1 MTASACRDLLIYV
14 SAEPWCNRGRTP
26 DSVSFVHMSADEF
39 RKHGKQVVDW
49 IADYLSDIESRAV
62 RAQVRPGE
70 VRAALPDHPPERGQS
85 FDEILADLDRI
96 VLPGVTHWQHPS
108 FFAYFPANASGP
120 AILGDLLSSGLGVQG
135 MLWET
140 SPACTEM
147 ESVVVDWLAELL
159 DLPPQWRTDA
169 RGGGVIQ
176 DSASSGTLV
185 GLLAALQRRGRDGR
199 NTVYVTEQTHSS
211 MEKAAKI
218 AGLDPAH
225 LRVVD
230 VDAATLGMRPDRLE
244 TVIAEDLANG
254 ATPTMVCAT
263 IGTTSTT
270 AIDPIRHLG
279 EVCRK
284 HGLWL
289 HVDAAYAGVAAVCE
303 ELRWI
308 NDGVPEYAD
317 SYVTDPHKWLL
328 TNFDCTVLWVADRR
342 PLIDALS
349 ILPEYL
355 RNAATESGQVIDYRD
370 WQIPLGR
377 RFRALKLWAV
387 MRWYG
392 AAGLREHVRT
402 AVALADEFAGLVG
415 ANEEF
420 AMLDHHPFGLVCFR
434 PRWTGLDEDSADAA
448 TADLLRRLN
457 DSGALYLSHT
467 RVNGRML
474 LRMAIGA
481 PATKRDHVHAAWQH
495 ILTEYQALRS
505 EVGRS

>member
-1 MTASACRDLLIYV
+1 M
-14 SAEPWCNRGRTP
+14 SAE
-26 DSVSFVHMSADEF
+26 EF
-39 RKHGKQVVDW
+39 RKHGRQVVDW
-49 IADYLSDIESRAV
+49 IADYLSDIESYPV

-70 VRAALPDHPPERGQS
+70 IRAALPDHPPEQGEH
-85 FDEILADLDRI
+85 FDEILADLTRI
-96 VLPGVTHWQHPS
+96 VLPGITHWQHPS

-140 SPACTEM
+140 SPACTEL

-159 DLPPQWRTDA
+159 DLPREWRTDA
-169 RGGGVIQ
+169 GGGGVIQ

-211 MEKAAKI
+211 MEKAVKI
-218 AGLDPAH
+218 AGLDTAN

-230 VDAATLGMRPDRLE
+230 VDTATLGMLPDRLE
-244 TVIAEDLANG
+244 TMIAEDRANG

-270 AIDPIRHLG
+270 AIDPVRRLG
-279 EVCRK
+279 EICRL

-308 NDGVPEYAD
+308 NDGVDEYAD

-387 MRWYG
+387 LRWYG

-402 AVALADEFAGLVG
+402 GVALADEFADLV
-415 ANEEF
+415 AADDDF
-420 AMLDHHPFGLVCFR
+420 AMLEHHPFGLVCFR
-434 PRWTGLDEDSADAA
+434 PRWTDLDPNSADAA
-448 TADLLRRLN
+448 TAELLTRLN
-457 DSGALYLSHT
+457 DSGELYLSHT
-467 RVNGRML
+467 RVHGRML

-481 PATKRDHVHAAWQH
+481 PATRREHVRTAWQR
-495 ILTEYQALRS
+495 IVAEYQILRS
-505 EVGRS
+505 ELVRS